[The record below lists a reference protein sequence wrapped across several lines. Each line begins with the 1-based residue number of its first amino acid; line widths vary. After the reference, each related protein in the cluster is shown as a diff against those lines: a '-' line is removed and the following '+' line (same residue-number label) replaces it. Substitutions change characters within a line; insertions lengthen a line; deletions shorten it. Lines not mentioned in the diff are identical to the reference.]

1 LGLLSSLDSLAT
13 LLIIASL
20 IAGFW
25 NAGNSLGSIS
35 EIVSHMIDEPQGFGV
50 SAALF
55 YIGLDTWTPAIPPEF
70 LSQKGF
76 VWISWLYPFTGGWAP
91 HFSLWSCLFG
101 ILTATLATL
110 ILHKWR
116 KASLFKTALAWIV
129 GFLTGYYFWTLLA
142 WHFLM
147 IGGQGIGLTASQVYD
162 LWHSAVSATENP
174 YLQIFFLA
182 NIPISF
188 LWLFRRIGRFAL

>member
-1 LGLLSSLDSLAT
+1 MGLLSSLDSLAT

-70 LSQKGF
+70 LSRKGL

-91 HFSLWSCLFG
+91 HFSLWTVSYTHLTLPT
-101 ILTATLATL
+101 ILL
-110 ILHKWR
+110 
-116 KASLFKTALAWIV
+116 V
-129 GFLTGYYFWTLLA
+129 
-142 WHFLM
+142 
-147 IGGQGIGLTASQVYD
+147 
-162 LWHSAVSATENP
+162 
-174 YLQIFFLA
+174 
-182 NIPISF
+182 
-188 LWLFRRIGRFAL
+188 